1 MVFLL
6 SNDGK
11 AEAVDGF
18 EFNKTPGLSVAL
30 GCFDGVHR
38 GHRRLLERAVAEK
51 ELLPAV
57 WTFSEPVTLPFIDS
71 VPDRLSLFGKNG
83 IRLAVCEDFKAV
95 RSLSPEDFVRR
106 LTEELKVKLFVSG
119 EDFRFGIDRTGDAE
133 ALKRYAEKYGARA
146 EIIPPIMAGSE
157 KISSSLIRRL
167 LALGDV
173 RKASELLG
181 RPFSVTGRVLHGKGL
196 GRTVK
201 LPTVNQG
208 LQPGRVE
215 LKHGVYDS
223 VTVINGKRLPSVT
236 NIGVR
241 PTVNSNEGDV
251 TCETHI
257 IGESLDA
264 YGENITVELYR
275 FAREEK
281 RFKSLEDLRTAVE
294 ADIQRAKAEFD
305 ARENK

>member
-6 SNDGK
+6 DKDGRT
-11 AEAVDGF
+11 EAVKSF
-18 EFNKTPGLSVAL
+18 EFNKNSGISVAL

-38 GHRRLLERAVAEK
+38 GHRRLLERAASEK
-51 ELLPAV
+51 ELMPAV

-106 LTEELKVKLFVSG
+106 LTETLRVRLFVCG
-119 EDFRFGIDRTGDAE
+119 EDYRFGIDRTGDAE
-133 ALKRYAEKYGARA
+133 TLKRYAEKYGARA
-146 EIIPPIMAGSE
+146 EVIPPIMAGNE

-173 RKASELLG
+173 EQANELLG
-181 RPFSVTGRVLHGKGL
+181 RRFSVTGQVLHGKRI
-196 GRTVK
+196 GRSVG
-201 LPTVNQG
+201 LPTVNQR
-208 LQPGRVE
+208 LEAGRVE

-223 VTVINGKRLPSVT
+223 VTVINGKRLPSIT

-251 TCETHI
+251 TCETHVI
-257 IGESLDA
+257 DESLDV
-264 YGENITVELYR
+264 YGENVAVELCR

-281 RFKSLEDLRTAVE
+281 KFESLEALRAAVE
-294 ADIQRAKAEFD
+294 ADIRLRRMHADE
-305 ARENK
+305 